1 MIKARTSVYLDKD
14 LKEEAKKL
22 FSSYGMSLSEA
33 LNYLLKKTLEKK
45 ELGLDIKIEPI
56 LPGDPDYE
64 VLQKAREHF
73 KKHPED
79 YVTLE
84 EINWN

>member
-1 MIKARTSVYLDKD
+1 MIKAKTSVYLDKD

-22 FSSYGMSLSEA
+22 FSSYGMSLSEG
-33 LNYLLKKTLEKK
+33 LNYLLKKTLDKK
-45 ELGLDIKIEPI
+45 ELDLDVKIEPI
-56 LPGDPDYE
+56 LPGEDDYLF
-64 VLQKAREHF
+64 LQRARDHF

-79 YVTLE
+79 YVTLD

>member
-1 MIKARTSVYLDKD
+1 MIKAKTSIYLDKD

-22 FSSYGMSLSEA
+22 FSSYGMSLSEG

>member
-22 FSSYGMSLSEA
+22 FSSYGMNLSEG
-33 LNYLLKKTLEKK
+33 LNYLLKKTLDKK
-45 ELGLDIKIEPI
+45 ELDLDVKIEPI